1 MSPAD
6 DNTGTPPAATHERL
20 EQWRE
25 IAAAIKTALD
35 MGGEAGMD
43 LLIGRMAEWSEAVD
57 EWNSSLHTCWELANR
72 GLRDEAR
79 QWHAEGF
86 FEVGNQLLEPFARE
100 GWADWKVALE
110 QRDVPTPQFDA
121 ELRGMVNAIFQESTF
136 HDSSG
141 QSVKDHLDAL
151 RRNVLVRGDLGT
163 RLTRLTSIRNLDPGR
178 GIWTDMIAPIRRQRT
193 GQIEAELRAALQSQ
207 NFQKLA
213 RLVEEVQT
221 VDWEGQISGQFAALA
236 KSVPHLLNCRSGI
249 HSIEEAASQLAVRC
263 RDLQSNQALQ
273 SPSFSLVLKAA
284 IQSRQNYLAAKQ
296 DFVQSLQQ
304 VNAVPETASVAA
316 AMKLLDQAKAVEQ
329 SAKRSIAWLAQQEQ
343 FEGVRTEFTKKEDDI
358 QRLIAMAPTSGVG
371 WEECKQKS
379 AKWLRLES
387 DLRIATNRLSERCPG
402 FVPPSTSSLLAELEV
417 CRNTV
422 KAGRD
427 RVVVLEKMAIAAVVG
442 VLLLFV
448 LFVVGVF
455 LFSARR
461 SGA

>member
-6 DNTGTPPAATHERL
+6 TNTGTPPAATYERL

-35 MGGEAGMD
+35 MGGEPGMD
-43 LLIGRMAEWSEAVD
+43 ILIGRMAEWNEALD

-86 FEVGNQLLEPFARE
+86 FEVGDQLLDPFARD
-100 GWADWKVALE
+100 GWADWQVALE
-110 QRDVPTPQFDA
+110 QRDVPTPQYDA
-121 ELRGMVNAIFQESTF
+121 ALRGMVDAIFQEFTF
-136 HDSSG
+136 QDASG
-141 QSVKDHLDAL
+141 QSTKDHLDAL
-151 RRNVLVRGDLGT
+151 RRNVIIRGDLGT

-178 GIWTDMIAPIRRQRT
+178 GVWTDMIAPIRRQRA

-207 NFQKLA
+207 NFQKMA
-213 RLVEEVQT
+213 RLIEEVQA
-221 VDWEGQISGQFAALA
+221 VDWEGQLSAPITLLA
-236 KSVPHLLNCRSGI
+236 KCVPHLLKCRSGI

-263 RDLQSNQALQ
+263 RDLQNNQALQ
-273 SPSFSLVLKAA
+273 SPSFSLMLDAA
-284 IQSRQNYLAAKQ
+284 LQSRQNYLAARQ
-296 DFVQSLQQ
+296 GFVQSLQH
-304 VNAVPETASVAA
+304 VNAMPETASIAS

-343 FEGVRTEFTKKEDDI
+343 FEGVRTEFNKKEDDI
-358 QRLIAMAPTSGVG
+358 QRLIAMAPASGVG
-371 WEECKQKS
+371 WEECKQQS

-387 DLRIATNRLSERCPG
+387 ELRIATKRLCERCPG

-417 CRNTV
+417 RRNTV
-422 KAGRD
+422 KANRD
-427 RVVVLEKMAIAAVVG
+427 RVLFLEKMAIAAVVG

>member
-1 MSPAD
+1 MTPAD
-6 DNTGTPPAATHERL
+6 NNTGTPPAATYEQL

-35 MGGEAGMD
+35 MGGEPGMD
-43 LLIGRMAEWSEAVD
+43 ILIGRMAEWNEAVD
-57 EWNSSLHTCWELANR
+57 EWNASLHTCWELANR

-86 FEVGNQLLEPFARE
+86 FEVGSQLLESFERQ
-100 GWADWKVALE
+100 GWADWQAALE
-110 QRDVPTPQFDA
+110 QRNVPIPQFDA

-136 HDSSG
+136 HDASG
-141 QSVKDHLDAL
+141 QCVKDHLDAL

-178 GIWTDMIAPIRRQRT
+178 GLWTDMIAPIRRQRT

-213 RLVEEVQT
+213 RLIEEVQT
-221 VDWEGQISGQFAALA
+221 VDWEGQISGQFASLA

-273 SPSFSLVLKAA
+273 SPSFSLMLKAA
-284 IQSRQNYLAAKQ
+284 LQSRQNYLAAKQ
-296 DFVQSLQQ
+296 DFVQSLQH
-304 VNAVPETASVAA
+304 VNAMPETASIAA

-343 FEGVRTEFTKKEDDI
+343 FEGVRTEFNNKEDDI
-358 QRLIAMAPTSGVG
+358 QRLIAMAPASGVG

-387 DLRIATNRLSERCPG
+387 DLRIATKRLCERCPG

-417 CRNTV
+417 RRNTV
-422 KAGRD
+422 KANRD
-427 RVVVLEKMAIAAVVG
+427 RVLFWEKIAIAVVG

>member
-1 MSPAD
+1 MTPAD
-6 DNTGTPPAATHERL
+6 NNTGTPPAATYERL

-35 MGGEAGMD
+35 MGGEPGMD
-43 LLIGRMAEWSEAVD
+43 ILIGRMAEWNEAVD

-86 FEVGNQLLEPFARE
+86 FEVGDQLLDPFARE
-100 GWADWKVALE
+100 GWADWQAALE

-136 HDSSG
+136 QDASG
-141 QSVKDHLDAL
+141 QCVKGHLDAL

-163 RLTRLTSIRNLDPGR
+163 RLTLLTSIRNLDPGR
-178 GIWTDMIAPIRRQRT
+178 GIWTDMIAPIRRQRAS
-193 GQIEAELRAALQSQ
+193 QIEAELRAALQSQ
-207 NFQKLA
+207 NFQKMA
-213 RLVEEVQT
+213 RLVEEVQS
-221 VDWEGQISGQFAALA
+221 VDWEEQLSAPIAMLA
-236 KSVPHLLNCRSGI
+236 KCVPHLLKCRNGI

-263 RDLQSNQALQ
+263 RDVSNNQALQ
-273 SPSFSLVLKAA
+273 SPSFSLMLKAA
-284 IQSRQNYLAAKQ
+284 IQSRQNYLAVRQ
-296 DFVQSLQQ
+296 DFAQSLQH
-304 VNAVPETASVAA
+304 VKSIPETASVAA
-316 AMKLLDQAKAVEQ
+316 AMKLVDQAKAVEQ
-329 SAKRSIAWLAQQEQ
+329 STKRSIAWLAQQEQ
-343 FEGVRTEFTKKEDDI
+343 FEGVRTEFAKKEDDI
-358 QRLIAMAPTSGVG
+358 QQLIAMTPASGLG
-371 WEECKQKS
+371 WEECKKKS

-387 DLRIATNRLSERCPG
+387 DLRIATKRLCERCPG

-422 KAGRD
+422 KAGRN
-427 RVVVLEKMAIAAVVG
+427 RVVFQEKMAIVGVVG
-442 VLLLFV
+442 VLLLFI

-455 LFSARR
+455 LFSARQ

>member
-1 MSPAD
+1 MTPAD
-6 DNTGTPPAATHERL
+6 NNTGNPPAATYERL

-35 MGGEAGMD
+35 MGGEPGMD
-43 LLIGRMAEWSEAVD
+43 ILIGRMAEWHEAVD

-86 FEVGNQLLEPFARE
+86 FEVGDQLFDPFARE
-100 GWADWKVALE
+100 GWADWQAALE

-136 HDSSG
+136 PDASG
-141 QSVKDHLDAL
+141 QCVKDHLDAL

-163 RLTRLTSIRNLDPGR
+163 QLTLLTSIRNLDPGR
-178 GIWTDMIAPIRRQRT
+178 GIWTDMIAPIRRQRA

-207 NFQKLA
+207 NFQKMA
-213 RLVEEVQT
+213 RLIEEVQS
-221 VDWEGQISGQFAALA
+221 VDWEGQLSAPIAMLA
-236 KSVPHLLNCRSGI
+236 KCVPHLLKCRNGI

-263 RDLQSNQALQ
+263 RDLSNTQSLQ
-273 SPSFSLVLKAA
+273 SPSFSLMLKAA
-284 IQSRQNYLAAKQ
+284 IQSRQNYLAARQ
-296 DFVQSLQQ
+296 DFAQSLQH
-304 VNAVPETASVAA
+304 VKSIPETASVAA
-316 AMKLLDQAKAVEQ
+316 GMKLVDQAKAVEQ
-329 SAKRSIAWLAQQEQ
+329 STKRSIAWLAQQEQ

-358 QRLIAMAPTSGVG
+358 QQLIAMAPTSGVG
-371 WEECKQKS
+371 WEECKQKA

-387 DLRIATNRLSERCPG
+387 DLRIATKRLCERCPG

-417 CRNTV
+417 CSNTV
-422 KAGRD
+422 KAGRN
-427 RVVVLEKMAIAAVVG
+427 RVVFQEKMVIGAVVG

-455 LFSARR
+455 LFSARQ